1 MHICI
6 GGITA
11 NIWKADGVSMKKT
24 LMIILI
30 VLLVLAAAGF
40 GVFGVFKYY
49 SGKLQKN
56 NTVEIVEKPVETE
69 EVQQVLFFTPDPD
82 AVQVTQTPE
91 PEPSPS
97 EQPIYAVD
105 QINANIINILL
116 VGIDPRDENAN
127 ADSTGNSDSMML
139 ISCNLDTK
147 RVCIFSLMRD
157 GAAYINDKS
166 GWYDKLNKAY
176 SNGGIGMLINTLN
189 GKRNFQLDIQN
200 YVSITFSMFEH
211 IIDTF
216 GGLDVDL
223 TEEECKFINK
233 KIRSWHEKNSKSMP
247 ETYTQVEV
255 FDGPHHLTGETAL
268 WYARDRYSGGT
279 SDYGRTGRQRHLL
292 ELLYKK
298 VKQEWTIGKLM
309 DVINY
314 VADNAATN
322 LSADAL
328 VQLATIALSNDFT
341 IESST
346 IPFPGTGHNGE
357 NGKGKYLLTY
367 NMEETRDILKGI
379 IYNNEPFPEG
389 KQTDFTDSNED

>member
-166 GWYDKLNKAY
+166 GWYDKLNKA
-176 SNGGIGMLINTLN
+176 
-189 GKRNFQLDIQN
+189 
-200 YVSITFSMFEH
+200 
-211 IIDTF
+211 
-216 GGLDVDL
+216 
-223 TEEECKFINK
+223 
-233 KIRSWHEKNSKSMP
+233 
-247 ETYTQVEV
+247 
-255 FDGPHHLTGETAL
+255 
-268 WYARDRYSGGT
+268 
-279 SDYGRTGRQRHLL
+279 
-292 ELLYKK
+292 
-298 VKQEWTIGKLM
+298 
-309 DVINY
+309 
-314 VADNAATN
+314 
-322 LSADAL
+322 
-328 VQLATIALSNDFT
+328 
-341 IESST
+341 
-346 IPFPGTGHNGE
+346 
-357 NGKGKYLLTY
+357 
-367 NMEETRDILKGI
+367 
-379 IYNNEPFPEG
+379 
-389 KQTDFTDSNED
+389 